1 MTHSTFGHK
10 EVLRAEV
17 DDACS
22 HNDAYRAT
30 TSRQSAQTH
39 ARARAITHALTR
51 TPARAHIHR
60 RRATRLVPVPRLK
73 RSVIE
78 KSKRYAD
85 KTIVITTP
93 EEDANTFVMLSAYFM
108 TRDTT
113 CDHQPPQL
121 TE

>member
-1 MTHSTFGHK
+1 
-10 EVLRAEV
+10 
-17 DDACS
+17 
-22 HNDAYRAT
+22 
-30 TSRQSAQTH
+30 
-39 ARARAITHALTR
+39 
-51 TPARAHIHR
+51 
-60 RRATRLVPVPRLK
+60 VPRLK

-113 CDHQPPQL
+113 CDHQPAQL